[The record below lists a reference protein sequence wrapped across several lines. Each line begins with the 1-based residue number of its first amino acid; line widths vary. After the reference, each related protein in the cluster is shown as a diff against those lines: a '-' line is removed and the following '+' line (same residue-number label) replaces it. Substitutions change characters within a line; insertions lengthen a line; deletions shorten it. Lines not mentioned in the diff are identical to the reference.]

1 MRKKH
6 MRSIISVVLCFAMV
20 FSLMFASIVEASEKK
35 DDSEPA
41 LEYVVIDNPSV
52 TTPGTQ
58 KVVVGYSKG
67 TVLTSAVLKYKN
79 VTTGEEYSVE
89 ASDIQESAAVF

>member
-35 DDSEPA
+35 E
-41 LEYVVIDNPSV
+41 
-52 TTPGTQ
+52 
-58 KVVVGYSKG
+58 
-67 TVLTSAVLKYKN
+67 AV
-79 VTTGEEYSVE
+79 E
-89 ASDIQESAAVF
+89 

>member
-20 FSLMFASIVEASEKK
+20 LSLMFVSNVEASEKK

-41 LEYVVIDNPSV
+41 LEYLVIDNPSV

-58 KVVVGYSKG
+58 KVVVGYRYGSDKCSIEVQERNHRRRIFSRG
-67 TVLTSAVLKYKN
+67 FR
-79 VTTGEEYSVE
+79 YSGI
-89 ASDIQESAAVF
+89 SSSF